1 MAAQRAG
8 AQPKRCVGPITLDGD
23 GAGGAISLALDG
35 KDGERQ
41 TARRRALLDAD
52 LHAERVE
59 DGQREAD
66 IRAAFDL
73 TGHGY
78 LGVPVEQ
85 GYSEQQARDVLRA
98 HVSGQFEAPGT
109 HAPGSTQG
117 ESRGS
122 LERAARG
129 HELIGERGDGA
140 LAEPRRADEGR
151 IRAEGAGD
159 REHEAKR

>member
-23 GAGGAISLALDG
+23 DAGSAIPLALDG

-41 TARRRALLDAD
+41 PTQCRTLLDAD

-78 LGVPVEQ
+78 LCVPIKQGRGEQ
-85 GYSEQQARDVLRA
+85 
-98 HVSGQFEAPGT
+98 
-109 HAPGSTQG
+109 
-117 ESRGS
+117 
-122 LERAARG
+122 
-129 HELIGERGDGA
+129 
-140 LAEPRRADEGR
+140 
-151 IRAEGAGD
+151 
-159 REHEAKR
+159 